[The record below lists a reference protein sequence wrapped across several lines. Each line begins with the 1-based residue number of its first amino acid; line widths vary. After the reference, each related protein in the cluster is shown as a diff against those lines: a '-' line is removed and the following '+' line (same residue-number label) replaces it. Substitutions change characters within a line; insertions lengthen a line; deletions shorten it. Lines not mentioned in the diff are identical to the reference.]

1 MDTIDPRPHA
11 LTAKSGQVWCPS
23 TRLLSYYWPMLS
35 ELEVLKDV
43 CARMETARIP
53 YMLTGSMAMNYYAQ
67 PRMTRDID
75 IVVALDGADA
85 GKLIASFEPD
95 YFVPQEALKAALRE
109 QGMFNLLHLESVV
122 KVDLIVRKQAPYRQT
137 EFGRR
142 VQVQLPGFSAWLV
155 SREDLILSKLAWA
168 KEGES
173 ELQMRDVRNLL
184 SGEIDLAYLRQWAPA
199 LNVCELLETCLRERH
214 EP

>member
-1 MDTIDPRPHA
+1 
-11 LTAKSGQVWCPS
+11 
-23 TRLLSYYWPMLS
+23 MLS

-43 CARMETARIP
+43 CARLDAARIA

-75 IVVALDGADA
+75 IVVALEGTDA
-85 GKLIASFEPD
+85 EALIASFERD
-95 YFVPQEALKAALRE
+95 YFVPREALHSALRQ

-137 EFGRR
+137 EFARR

-155 SREDLILSKLAWA
+155 SKEDLVLSKLAWA

-184 SGEIDLAYLRQWAPA
+184 SGEADLAYLRQWAPV
-199 LNVCELLETCLRERH
+199 LNVGELLETCLRERYQS
-214 EP
+214 

>member
-1 MDTIDPRPHA
+1 MGRS
-11 LTAKSGQVWCPS
+11 LCP
-23 TRLLSYYWPMLS
+23 LMPPLSYHWPMLS

-43 CARMETARIP
+43 CARLDAARIA

-75 IVVALDGADA
+75 IVVALEGTDA
-85 GKLIASFEPD
+85 GALIASFEPD
-95 YFVPQEALKAALRE
+95 YFVPREALHSALRQ

-137 EFGRR
+137 EFARR
-142 VQVQLPGFSAWLV
+142 VQVQLPGFSAWLM
-155 SREDLILSKLAWA
+155 SKEDLVLSKLAWA
-168 KEGES
+168 KEGGS

-184 SGEIDLAYLRQWAPA
+184 SGEADLAYLRQWAPV
-199 LNVCELLETCLRERH
+199 LNVGELLETCLRERYQS
-214 EP
+214 

>member
-1 MDTIDPRPHA
+1 MA
-11 LTAKSGQVWCPS
+11 L
-23 TRLLSYYWPMLS
+23 RLPYHGTMLS
-35 ELEVLKDV
+35 ELDVLKDV
-43 CARMETARIP
+43 CARLEKAQID

-75 IVVALDGADA
+75 IVVELRESDA
-85 GKLIASFEPD
+85 EKLVSSFEPD
-95 YFVPQEALKAALRE
+95 YFVPGDALLSALRE
-109 QGMFNLLHLESVV
+109 RGMFNLLHLDSVV
-122 KVDLIVRKQAPYRQT
+122 KVDLIVRKQAPYRQN
-137 EFGRR
+137 EFARR

-168 KEGES
+168 LDSES

-184 SGEIDLAYLRQWAPA
+184 SSKVDAAYLRQWAPA
-199 LNVCELLETCLRERH
+199 LNVSELLEDCLHERH

>member
-1 MDTIDPRPHA
+1 M
-11 LTAKSGQVWCPS
+11 
-23 TRLLSYYWPMLS
+23 RLLSYHWPMLS

-43 CARMETARIP
+43 CARLETARFP

-75 IVVALDGADA
+75 IVVALEGTDA
-85 GKLIASFEPD
+85 GKLIASFQPD
-95 YFVPQEALKAALRE
+95 YFVPEEALKAALRE

-137 EFGRR
+137 EFARR

-168 KEGES
+168 KDAES

-184 SGEIDLAYLRQWAPA
+184 SGKVDLTYLRQWAPA
-199 LNVCELLETCLRERH
+199 LNVSELLETFLRERH

>member
-1 MDTIDPRPHA
+1 MRP
-11 LTAKSGQVWCPS
+11 
-23 TRLLSYYWPMLS
+23 LSYHWPMLS

-43 CARMETARIP
+43 CVRLDRVRIA

-75 IVVALDGADA
+75 IVVALEAADA

-95 YFVPQEALKAALRE
+95 YFVPEEAFHNALLH

-122 KVDLIVRKQAPYRQT
+122 KVDLIVRKQSPYRQT
-137 EFGRR
+137 EFARR
-142 VQVQLPGFSAWLV
+142 LQVQLPGFSAWLV

-184 SGEIDLAYLRQWAPA
+184 SGEADPAYLRLWAPA
-199 LNVCELLETCLRERH
+199 LNVSELLETCLHERH
-214 EP
+214 KP

>member
-1 MDTIDPRPHA
+1 MPR
-11 LTAKSGQVWCPS
+11 
-23 TRLLSYYWPMLS
+23 LSYHSPMLS
-35 ELEVLKDV
+35 ELDILRDV
-43 CARMETARIP
+43 CARLEKARIE

-75 IVVALDGADA
+75 IVVALEASDA
-85 GKLIASFEPD
+85 AKLISTFEPD
-95 YFVPQEALKAALRE
+95 YFVPEEALHSALRE
-109 QGMFNLLHLESVV
+109 RGMFNLLHLDSVV

-142 VQVQLPGFSAWLV
+142 VKVQLPGFAAWLV

-168 KEGES
+168 RDAES

-184 SGEIDLAYLRQWAPA
+184 SGEVDLAYLRQWAPS
-199 LNVCELLETCLRERH
+199 LNVDELLKQCLRERH
-214 EP
+214 KP

>member
-1 MDTIDPRPHA
+1 MH
-11 LTAKSGQVWCPS
+11 
-23 TRLLSYYWPMLS
+23 S

-85 GKLIASFEPD
+85 GKFIASFEPD
-95 YFVPQEALKAALRE
+95 YFVPQEALKVALRE

-184 SGEIDLAYLRQWAPA
+184 SCEIDLAYLRQWAPA
-199 LNVCELLETCLRERH
+199 LNVCDLLERCLRERH

>member
-1 MDTIDPRPHA
+1 
-11 LTAKSGQVWCPS
+11 
-23 TRLLSYYWPMLS
+23 MLS
-35 ELEVLKDV
+35 ELDVLKDV
-43 CARMETARIP
+43 CARLDNAQIG

-75 IVVALDGADA
+75 IVVALEASESE
-85 GKLIASFEPD
+85 KLISSFEPD
-95 YFVPQEALKAALRE
+95 YFVPGDALLSALRDR
-109 QGMFNLLHLESVV
+109 GMFNLLHLDSVV
-122 KVDLIVRKQAPYRQT
+122 KVDLIVRKQAPYRQN
-137 EFGRR
+137 EFARR

-168 KEGES
+168 RDSKS

-184 SGEIDLAYLRQWAPA
+184 SSKVDAAYLRQWAPA
-199 LNVCELLETCLRERH
+199 LNVSDLLETCLRERH

>member
-1 MDTIDPRPHA
+1 
-11 LTAKSGQVWCPS
+11 
-23 TRLLSYYWPMLS
+23 MLS

-43 CARMETARIP
+43 CTRLEKAGIE

-75 IVVALDGADA
+75 IVVELEESDA
-85 GKLIASFEPD
+85 TKLTSSFEPD
-95 YFVPQEALKAALRE
+95 YFVPGDALRSALRE
-109 QGMFNLLHLESVV
+109 RGMVNLLHFESVV
-122 KVDLIVRKQAPYRQT
+122 KVDLIVRKQAPYRRT
-137 EFGRR
+137 EFARRGR
-142 VQVQLPGFSAWLV
+142 VELPGFAAWLV

-168 KEGES
+168 RDSES

-184 SGEIDLAYLRQWAPA
+184 SSEVDTAYLRQWAPA
-199 LNVCELLETCLRERH
+199 LGISDTLEDCLRERY